1 MNTQWPGSGEFE
13 TLARQY
19 WSAWGDAMRNGAPSS
34 AAAGNAMPGWQEA
47 IDWWSRSARSGNP
60 AADAMLDRFNAQARD
75 WYGQMQQVAAQ
86 FAGQQASASDIAA
99 SWKRALGGLGE
110 NPFGDMFQAMR
121 GQGAQGIEQWMEAAR
136 PYLDAWRKE
145 SSGWLG
151 LPTFGIGREQQQRW
165 QQLAQAQLDYQQ
177 HDAAF
182 NALLLKAS
190 QRAYAVFEDKL
201 RERAQPGRQLT
212 SARALFDLWIDAA
225 EEAYA
230 EVALSSEFRAAYGA
244 RVNAQMRLR
253 QAVQGEIERTSA
265 LFGMPTRSDL
275 DSAFRKIADLERAL
289 RAVRDQVQSS
299 PTGRSGA
306 AAGKPAAAAAS
317 DGGSGKDRDAG
328 RAQGEASAKAAAAAS
343 PKAASRSASAK
354 AGASPAAPLKGAPSK
369 GAPAKGAA
377 AKAAPE
383 QGARAKTAPAKNAPA
398 AKTMPAAA
406 STAGKRA
413 SASAPAKGGK
423 R

>member
-1 MNTQWPGSGEFE
+1 MNTQWPGSGDFE
-13 TLARQY
+13 ALARQY
-19 WSAWGDAMRNGAPSS
+19 WSAWGDAMRTGAPSS
-34 AAAGNAMPGWQEA
+34 PATGNAMPGWQEA
-47 IDWWSRSARSGNP
+47 IDWWSHSARSGHP
-60 AADAMLDRFNAQARD
+60 AADAMLDRFHAQARD

-86 FAGQQASASDIAA
+86 FAGQQASAPDIAA
-99 SWKRALGGLGE
+99 SWKRALDGLGE
-110 NPFGDMFQAMR
+110 NPFGDMFRAMR
-121 GQGAQGIEQWMEAAR
+121 GQSAQGIEQWMESAR

-177 HDAAF
+177 HETAF

-190 QRAYAVFEDKL
+190 QRAYGVFEDKL
-201 RERAQPGRQLT
+201 RERAQPGQQLT
-212 SARALFDLWIDAA
+212 SARGLFDLWIDAA

-230 EVALSSEFRAAYGA
+230 EVALSPEFRAAYGA

-289 RAVRDQVQSS
+289 RAVRDQVQPAS
-299 PTGRSGA
+299 PRGA
-306 AAGKPAAAAAS
+306 KSQAAGPKAAGKSTSVKAAPTAAAAKRAPARGTPAMGAAS
-317 DGGSGKDRDAG
+317 KSTPAGTASPAGST
-328 RAQGEASAKAAAAAS
+328 SAKAAA
-343 PKAASRSASAK
+343 R
-354 AGASPAAPLKGAPSK
+354 KGA
-369 GAPAKGAA
+369 
-377 AKAAPE
+377 
-383 QGARAKTAPAKNAPA
+383 Q
-398 AKTMPAAA
+398 
-406 STAGKRA
+406 
-413 SASAPAKGGK
+413 AKGGK